1 MTAAP
6 TTCRPVLLVC
16 SGGGHLTQLVALR
29 PWWTARPRTW
39 VTADT
44 PHTRSLL
51 QGEQIVWGHFPT
63 TRNAVNL
70 IRNAFLALRM
80 LLPRSSRPEA
90 IISTGAGLAVP
101 FFVFGRLL
109 RIPTVYIEVF
119 DRVDSRTLTGR
130 LCRPFSSLFLV
141 QLPEQQPLY
150 RDALVVGSLLGTGPD
165 ATGDDAGAP
174 DPGAWKAMAGDS
186 AAPGSDLPVL
196 LVTIGTN
203 KHPFTR
209 IIGWVDRWLASG
221 GQEHVQLVLQHGATP
236 VEPGPGRF
244 SELGHDALQ
253 AALSSAAIVVTHGGP
268 ATIMEARAAGHL
280 PVAVPRRPDLSEQ
293 VDGHQLRFA
302 VKLRADGLAVVCET
316 ESEFRAALD
325 RAVTALQAGGGR
337 PAVWRALADG
347 TAAAGAAELGSETF
361 PDGTSRAAELIDA
374 LLISA
379 SSSGLIATS
388 AMSGG
393 PAPSTEGHADD

>member
-1 MTAAP
+1 MTAAD
-6 TTCRPVLLVC
+6 TTRRPVLLVC

-51 QGEQIVWGHFPT
+51 NGEQIIWGYFPT
-63 TRNAVNL
+63 TRNAINL
-70 IRNAFLALRM
+70 IRNAFLALRL
-80 LLPRSSRPEA
+80 LLPRRTRPEA

-101 FFVFGRLL
+101 FFVLGRIL

-150 RDALVVGSLLGTGPD
+150 RDALVVGSLLGTAP
-165 ATGDDAGAP
+165 AAP
-174 DPGAWKAMAGDS
+174 DDGPPEGAGPGL
-186 AAPGSDLPVL
+186 AAVTGLADPGSDLPVL

-209 IIGWVDRWLASG
+209 VTGWVDSWLADG
-221 GQEHVQLVLQHGATP
+221 GQLQVRLILQHGATP
-236 VEPGPGRF
+236 VQPGPGRF

-253 AALSSAAIVVTHGGP
+253 AALASASIVVTHGGP

-280 PVAVPRRPDLSEQ
+280 PVTVPRRPDLDEQ

-302 VKLRADGLAVVCET
+302 RKLRADGLAVVCET
-316 ESEFRAALD
+316 EPEFRAALD
-325 RAVTALQAGGGR
+325 RAVAALQAGGGR
-337 PAVWRALADG
+337 ADVRRALATGLAVVADP
-347 TAAAGAAELGSETF
+347 AGAGDEAF
-361 PDGTSRAAELIDA
+361 PDGTGRAAELIDA
-374 LLISA
+374 LLLSA
-379 SSSGLIATS
+379 GGLATAS
-388 AMSGG
+388 AMAGG

>member
-1 MTAAP
+1 MTAAS
-6 TTCRPVLLVC
+6 TTRRPVLLVC

-51 QGEQIVWGHFPT
+51 PGEQIIWGHFPT

-70 IRNAFLALRM
+70 IRNAILALR
-80 LLPRSSRPEA
+80 LLIPRARRPEA

-101 FFVFGRLL
+101 FFVLGRLL

-150 RDALVVGSLLGTGPD
+150 RDALVVGSLLGTKPVAPDDAPAEDSGPELAAVTGLAGPD
-165 ATGDDAGAP
+165 
-174 DPGAWKAMAGDS
+174 
-186 AAPGSDLPVL
+186 SDRPVL

-209 IIGWVDRWLASG
+209 ITGWVDRWLADG
-221 GQEHVQLVLQHGATP
+221 GQQQVRLILQHGATP
-236 VEPGPGRF
+236 VRPGPGRF

-253 AALSSAAIVVTHGGP
+253 AALTSASIVVTHGGP

-280 PVAVPRRPDLSEQ
+280 PVTVPRRPDLDEQ

-302 VKLRADGLAVVCET
+302 RKLRADGLAVVCET
-316 ESEFRAALD
+316 EPEFRAALD
-325 RAVTALQAGGGR
+325 RAVAALQAGGGR
-337 PAVWRALADG
+337 AGVRHALAAGLPTVADP
-347 TAAAGAAELGSETF
+347 AGAADEAF
-361 PDGTSRAAELIDA
+361 PDGTGRAAELIDA
-374 LLISA
+374 LLSPG
-379 SSSGLIATS
+379 GLATTS
-388 AMSGG
+388 AMAGG
-393 PAPSTEGHADD
+393 LAPSTEGHTDD